1 MTTGVGTFHMTGST
15 YSPKLLMRVQEL
27 DRIESN
33 SDVLSGQPVIKG
45 TRVPVYVLVEAIA
58 EGDSVE
64 DLRDAYPFLEAADIR
79 QALRFAARMSQVE
92 YAEA

>member
-1 MTTGVGTFHMTGST
+1 
-15 YSPKLLMRVQEL
+15 MRDQDL

-33 SDVLSGQPVIKG
+33 PDVLSGQPVIKG

-64 DLRDAYPFLEAADIR
+64 DLRAAYPFLEAADIR
-79 QALRFAARMSQVE
+79 HALRFAARMSQVE